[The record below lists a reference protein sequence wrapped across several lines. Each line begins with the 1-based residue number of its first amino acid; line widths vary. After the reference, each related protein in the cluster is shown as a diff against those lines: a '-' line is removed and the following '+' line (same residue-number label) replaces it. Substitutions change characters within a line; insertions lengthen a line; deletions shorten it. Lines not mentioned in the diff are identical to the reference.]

1 MSSTLSESSI
11 LQCFKLVAQLK
22 YTTEMIVRFLPEAT
36 KDMLQ
41 VVSVMEVPGNKA
53 NMCQVVSMCMF
64 FFKDDGLGKVP
75 QHLS

>member
-1 MSSTLSESSI
+1 M
-11 LQCFKLVAQLK
+11 
-22 YTTEMIVRFLPEAT
+22 EMIVRFLPGAA

-41 VVSVMEVPGNKA
+41 VVSIMEVPGNKA
-53 NMCQVVSMCMF
+53 KMCQVVSMIVYV

>member
-22 YTTEMIVRFLPEAT
+22 YTMEMIVRFLPGAT

-41 VVSVMEVPGNKA
+41 VVSIMEVPGNKA
-53 NMCQVVSMCMF
+53 KMCQVVSMCMF

>member
-22 YTTEMIVRFLPEAT
+22 YTTEMIVRFLPGAT